1 MALTYTWA
9 VTGMKVTK
17 AGTLNNYV
25 VQTYWTKTGT
35 DENGNTG
42 TFNGA
47 TPFTPDPTQSDFVP
61 YDQLTQQIVLSWIQP
76 LVVGAFAEHVNGVI
90 AKQIAEKIDPV
101 IDGDLPWA
109 PPPTPPSPPPTTS
122 EGLAP

>member
-1 MALTYTWA
+1 MAITYTWA

-42 TFNGA
+42 TFSGA
-47 TPFTPDPTQSDFVP
+47 TPFAPDPTQPDFTP
-61 YDQLTQQIVLSWIQP
+61 YDQLTQEIVLGWIQP
-76 LVVGAFAEHVNGVI
+76 VVTGAYEEHVDGVI
-90 AKQIAEKIDPV
+90 AEQIAAKVDPV
-101 IDGDLPWA
+101 VEEPLPWA
-109 PPPTPPSPPPTTS
+109 PPTPPVPTP
-122 EGLAP
+122 AP

>member
-1 MALTYTWA
+1 MTIMYTWA

-35 DENGNTG
+35 DENGNAG

-47 TPFTPDPTQSDFVP
+47 TPFAPDPTQSDFVP
-61 YDQLTQQIVLSWIQP
+61 FDQLTEEIVLSWIQP
-76 LVVGAFAEHVNGVI
+76 VVTGTYEQHVDGVI
-90 AKQIAEKIDPV
+90 AKQIADKIDPV
-101 IDGDLPWA
+101 TEQPLPWA
-109 PPPTPPSPPPTTS
+109 PEPPTPQP
-122 EGLAP
+122 

>member
-1 MALTYTWA
+1 MTITYTWA

-35 DENGNTG
+35 DENGNAG

-47 TPFTPDPTQSDFVP
+47 TPFAPDPTQSDFVP
-61 YDQLTQQIVLSWIQP
+61 FDQLTEEIVLSWIQP
-76 LVVGAFAEHVNGVI
+76 VVTGTYEQHVDGVI
-90 AKQIAEKIDPV
+90 AKQIADKIDPV
-101 IDGDLPWA
+101 TEQPLPWA
-109 PPPTPPSPPPTTS
+109 PEPPTPQP
-122 EGLAP
+122 